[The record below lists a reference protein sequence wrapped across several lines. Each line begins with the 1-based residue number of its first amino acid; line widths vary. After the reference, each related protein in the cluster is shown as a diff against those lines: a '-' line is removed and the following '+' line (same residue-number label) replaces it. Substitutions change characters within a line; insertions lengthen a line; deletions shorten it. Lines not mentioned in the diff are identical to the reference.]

1 VGIFAFMG
9 ELGKNVGLELHSLI
23 HYEQHTGGLT
33 ICGSSSNLTHPVC
46 NKGLKCLYVEM
57 AEYLIEQLVVVSQ
70 WLSLR
75 STGVLEMV
83 FDLSRETDWSSSV
96 VYLKT
101 ATRYSCFFMG
111 RFTYAVANYEFYL

>member
-1 VGIFAFMG
+1 MLAWSCIVWFTVSNI
-9 ELGKNVGLELHSLI
+9 
-23 HYEQHTGGLT
+23 QGLT
-33 ICGSSSNLTHPVC
+33 ICGSRSNLTHPVC
-46 NKGLKCLYVEM
+46 NKGLKCLRVEM
-57 AEYLIEQLVVVSQ
+57 AEYLSERLVAVSQ

-83 FDLSRETDWSSSV
+83 FDLPRETNWSGSV

-101 ATRYSCFFMG
+101 ETRYSWFMG

>member
-1 VGIFAFMG
+1 VGQGQI
-9 ELGKNVGLELHSLI
+9 LHILF
-23 HYEQHTGGLT
+23 
-33 ICGSSSNLTHPVC
+33 C

-57 AEYLIEQLVVVSQ
+57 AEYLSEQLVVVSQ

-83 FDLSRETDWSSSV
+83 FDLPKETDWSSSV

-101 ATRYSCFFMG
+101 ETRYSWFLQVVLPMQWPTMSSTCSFADEQSVYQTWSRSLG
-111 RFTYAVANYEFYL
+111 HIVLQWSP